1 MAETTFELR
10 ELKSSDIFPMFK
22 IMGKIGFKD
31 LKDRLT
37 PDKVKELTSM
47 FKQNEPTDAEGA
59 EQKEGSDA
67 DEQMMYI
74 GFNVIFEVV
83 EIIMNNLPSC
93 EQEIYSFL
101 AGLSGMKV
109 KEVANLPLAIFT
121 EMVVEVLKKEEFKDF
136 FKAVSRLFN

>member
-1 MAETTFELR
+1 MTETTFELR

-47 FKQNEPTDAEGA
+47 FKQDETADAD
-59 EQKEGSDA
+59 QKESVDT
-67 DEQMMYI
+67 DEQMMFI

-83 EIIMNNLPSC
+83 EIIMGNLPSC
-93 EQEIYSFL
+93 EQEIYSLL

-109 KEVANLPLAIFT
+109 KEVANLPLATFT
-121 EMVVEVLKKEEFKDF
+121 EMIVEVLKKEEFKDF

>member
-1 MAETTFELR
+1 MVETTFELR

-22 IMGKIGFKD
+22 ILGKIGFKE

-47 FKQNEPTDAEGA
+47 FKQDETADAD
-59 EQKEGSDA
+59 QKESVDA
-67 DEQMMYI
+67 DEQMMFI

-101 AGLSGMKV
+101 AGVSGMKV
-109 KEVANLPLAIFT
+109 KDVANLPLATFT
-121 EMVVEVLKKEEFKDF
+121 EMIVEVLKKEEFKDF

>member
-1 MAETTFELR
+1 MVETTFELR

-31 LKDRLT
+31 LKDKMT
-37 PDKVKELTSM
+37 PEKVKELTSM
-47 FKQNEPTDAEGA
+47 FKQNENDT

-67 DEQMMYI
+67 EEQMMYI

-93 EQEIYSFL
+93 EQDIYAFL
-101 AGLSGMKV
+101 ACLSGMKT
-109 KEVANLPLAIFT
+109 KEVANLPLATFT
-121 EMVVEVLKKEEFKDF
+121 EMIVEVLKKEEFKDF

>member
-37 PDKVKELTSM
+37 PDKVKELTAM
-47 FKQNEPTDAEGA
+47 FKQDETADAD
-59 EQKEGSDA
+59 QKESVDA
-67 DEQMMYI
+67 DEQMMFI

-109 KEVANLPLAIFT
+109 KEVANLPLVTFT
-121 EMVVEVLKKEEFKDF
+121 EMIVEVLKKEEFKDF

>member
-1 MAETTFELR
+1 MTETTFELR

-37 PDKVKELTSM
+37 PDKVKELTAM
-47 FKQNEPTDAEGA
+47 FKQDETADAD
-59 EQKEGSDA
+59 QKESVDA
-67 DEQMMYI
+67 DEQMMFI

-83 EIIMNNLPSC
+83 EIIMNNLPNC
-93 EQEIYSFL
+93 EQEIYSLL
-101 AGLSGMKV
+101 ASLSGMKV
-109 KEVANLPLAIFT
+109 KEIANLPLMTFT
-121 EMVVEVLKKEEFKDF
+121 EMIVELLKKEEFKDF

>member
-1 MAETTFELR
+1 MTETTFELR

-47 FKQNEPTDAEGA
+47 FKQDETTDAD
-59 EQKEGSDA
+59 QKESVDT
-67 DEQMMYI
+67 DEQMMFI

-83 EIIMNNLPSC
+83 EIIMGNLPSC

-109 KEVANLPLAIFT
+109 KEVANLPLATFT
-121 EMVVEVLKKEEFKDF
+121 EMIVEVLKKEEFKDF

>member
-1 MAETTFELR
+1 METTFELR

-31 LKDRLT
+31 LKDRMT

-47 FKQNEPTDAEGA
+47 FKQNDVGDAE
-59 EQKEGSDA
+59 SFSS
-67 DEQMMYI
+67 DEQMMFV

-83 EIIMNNLPSC
+83 EIIMGNLPSC

-101 AGLSGMKV
+101 AGLSGMKT
-109 KEVANLPLAIFT
+109 KEIANLPLPVFT
-121 EMVVEVLKKEEFKDF
+121 EMVVEVLKKEEFRDF
-136 FKAVSRLFN
+136 FKVVSRLFN

>member
-1 MAETTFELR
+1 METTFELR

-47 FKQNEPTDAEGA
+47 FKQNANTESGADAE
-59 EQKEGSDA
+59 
-67 DEQMMYI
+67 EQMMFV
-74 GFNVIFEVV
+74 GFNIIFEVV
-83 EIIMNNLPSC
+83 EIIMGNLPSC

-109 KEVANLPLAIFT
+109 KDVANLPLATFT
-121 EMVVEVLKKEEFKDF
+121 EMIVEVLKKEEFKDF
-136 FKAVSRLFN
+136 FKVVSRLFN

>member
-31 LKDRLT
+31 LKNKLT
-37 PDKVKELTSM
+37 PDKVKELKSM
-47 FKQNEPTDAEGA
+47 FKMEEDIDEAQKKEAE
-59 EQKEGSDA
+59 
-67 DEQMMYI
+67 DEQMMFV
-74 GFNVIFEVV
+74 GFTVVLEVAEVI
-83 EIIMNNLPSC
+83 ITNLPTC

-109 KEVANLPLAIFT
+109 KEVANLPLVTFT
-121 EMVVEVLKKEEFKDF
+121 EMIVAVLKKEEFKDF
-136 FKAVSRLFN
+136 FKVVSGLFN

>member
-1 MAETTFELR
+1 MVETTFELR

-22 IMGKIGFKD
+22 ILGKIGFKD
-31 LKDRLT
+31 LKDKLT

-47 FKQNEPTDAEGA
+47 FKQDETADAD
-59 EQKEGSDA
+59 QKESVDT
-67 DEQMMYI
+67 DEQMMFI

-109 KEVANLPLAIFT
+109 KEVANLPLATFT
-121 EMVVEVLKKEEFKDF
+121 EMIVEVLKKEEFKDF

>member
-1 MAETTFELR
+1 MSETTFELR

-31 LKDRLT
+31 LKDKLT
-37 PDKVKELTSM
+37 PEKVKELTSM
-47 FKQNEPTDAEGA
+47 FKQNESADAEGA
-59 EQKEGSDA
+59 EPADT

-74 GFNVIFEVV
+74 GFNIIFEVV
-83 EIIMNNLPSC
+83 EVIMNNLPSC

-109 KEVANLPLAIFT
+109 KEVANLPLATFT
-121 EMVVEVLKKEEFKDF
+121 EMIVEVLKKEEFKDF